1 MQGQFSWKKG
11 RKYCREMI
19 RNGVENSLRYSKQY
33 FILDVKCFIKNCVYR
48 AKLRFKR
55 AKKRNVLYMVID
67 NRWKN
72 PGLADRIKAMVA
84 LYNMAKYNGYTFKFY
99 WKDPFPIS
107 DYLKPKGDFE
117 IEKQDLEY
125 SIFDTRIITEKN
137 WADNS
142 TFEKDKQYHC
152 YLFAGNEM
160 PKLFLNTGL
169 KWAELFNEMFVPSDE
184 LESAYRATEAER
196 GLYVSVHLRFVNAL
210 ERFENTFFDNYI
222 ESEEERKKLIEKCKR
237 GIMQIVE
244 ANKGKDVYV
253 FSDSKLFLE
262 QLKDM
267 PVHVL
272 GAENIK
278 HSGNSASKDGA
289 FKTLLDLIF
298 MSRGEKVYRINA
310 KELYNYSGYA
320 PLAAAISDIPFE
332 IYNI

>member
-1 MQGQFSWKKG
+1 
-11 RKYCREMI
+11 MI
-19 RNGVENSLRYSKQY
+19 RNGVENKLKYNKTY
-33 FILDVKCFIKNCVYR
+33 FILDIKNFIKNCKYR
-48 AKLRFKR
+48 LKFRLKR
-55 AKKRNVLYMVID
+55 AKNRNVLYMVFD
-67 NRWKN
+67 PERRY
-72 PGLADRIKAMVA
+72 PGLADRLKAVVA
-84 LYNMAKYNGYTFKFY
+84 LYNMAKYNGYEFKFY
-99 WKDPFPIS
+99 WKTPFPIA
-107 DYLKPKGDFE
+107 DYLIPQKDLE
-117 IEKQDLEY
+117 IGIDDLEY
-125 SIFDTRIITEKN
+125 SLIDTRIITEKN

-142 TFEKDKQYHC
+142 TFEKNKQYHC
-152 YLFAGNEM
+152 YLIAGNEM
-160 PKLFLNTGL
+160 PKRFLNTGES
-169 KWAELFNEMFVPSDE
+169 WAGLFNEMFVPSDE
-184 LESAYRATEAER
+184 LESAYKATEAER

-332 IYNI
+332 IYHI